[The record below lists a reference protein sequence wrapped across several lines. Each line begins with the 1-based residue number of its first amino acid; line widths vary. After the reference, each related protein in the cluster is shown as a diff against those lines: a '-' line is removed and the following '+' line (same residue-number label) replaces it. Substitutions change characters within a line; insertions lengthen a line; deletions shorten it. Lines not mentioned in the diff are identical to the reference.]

1 MGRFLVKMPYFEYN
15 YQVHKICILFE
26 IMYFQGEFMSKTYH
40 IINYG
45 CQMNESDSEHFA
57 GQLADL
63 GYRYAEDFHVAQLAG
78 LPKKVVERAEDLL
91 LEYDGEKTLAKKP
104 AEPIVKDVTAE
115 QSLFS
120 GGVVKRIINMDIMTM
135 EEDIKL
141 FLEYLTV
148 ELGLAQNTKDA
159 YERDLKLFATK
170 VKKSIKTITRQ
181 DVIAYMY
188 FLKKERYAPSSMA
201 RKLAALKSF
210 FRFMTAEGYLEID
223 PAEVI
228 EAGNKGTILPRVLN
242 RQDVL
247 KLLETPDEATDE
259 GFRDRTMLEV
269 LYATGMRV
277 SELINMPVAGVNLQM
292 KYVIAFGKGSKERII
307 PLGHYAVEYL
317 EKYLN
322 VVRPRLLH
330 VHYLSF

>member
-1 MGRFLVKMPYFEYN
+1 
-15 YQVHKICILFE
+15 
-26 IMYFQGEFMSKTYH
+26 
-40 IINYG
+40 
-45 CQMNESDSEHFA
+45 
-57 GQLADL
+57 
-63 GYRYAEDFHVAQLAG
+63 
-78 LPKKVVERAEDLL
+78 
-91 LEYDGEKTLAKKP
+91 
-104 AEPIVKDVTAE
+104 
-115 QSLFS
+115 
-120 GGVVKRIINMDIMTM
+120 M

-170 VKKSIKTITRQ
+170 VKKSIKNITRQ

-330 VHYLSF
+330 EGSKEKCLFLTIHGSGMTRQRFWQIIKGYGHMAGIRKELTPHILRHSFATHLLDNGADLRTVQELLGHADISTTQIYTHLTNKRLKTIYEKAHPRA